1 MLQFFFIIQGVIPL
15 IGRWQKNRYP
25 RLYLAA
31 ILDILNRERLAMLS
45 IAALHACKAFD
56 NVQFLYCRFHNL
68 LLEPNDCYSFLFSQ
82 MLPWNQTLRQTYLT
96 ICAHCIHF
104 VESQTWRSKE
114 IGGIIVSALC
124 LIKWKDRSEFN
135 CSSTIFS
142 PNIRLSLLSLTA
154 TNYHNDYALRKTRL
168 CIHSLNSPLIS
179 KVVKH
184 TFFELS
190 PY

>member
-135 CSSTIFS
+135 CSSTIF
-142 PNIRLSLLSLTA
+142 LTQ
-154 TNYHNDYALRKTRL
+154 Y
-168 CIHSLNSPLIS
+168 
-179 KVVKH
+179 KVVPSVFNSFELSQWLCSTENAALY